1 MKYDSEKTWCIEYWD
16 QRRDYNVDVHT
27 DSLPRAV
34 NRFLS
39 LTKKSLPT
47 ERIDIVNGNVSFA
60 TWKPT
65 VGITWHELLATKEWQ
80 QWIATKT

>member
-1 MKYDSEKTWCIEYWD
+1 MKYDPEKTWCIEYWD

-47 ERIDIVNGNVSFA
+47 ERIDISSGKVIFA
-60 TWKPT
+60 TWNPT
-65 VGITWHELLATKEWQ
+65 VGITWTELLATKDWQ